1 MLLFPI
7 FLKLDTRKCLVVGA
21 GKIAAGKAAGLLSA
35 GARVVVVAP
44 RGDGWFRQQASAR
57 NLIWEHREFSSGDV
71 LGATLVIAATNSNK
85 TNEAVFRAC
94 REQGVLCNV
103 VDDPDHCDFFYP
115 SVVRRGPL
123 QIAISTAGQSPSLAR
138 RLRKELEQQFGPV
151 YGPWVEHLGRMRAE
165 VLRRDLSPE
174 ERQGLIDDLS
184 SRAAFEQFVATQPR
198 AQRLEPTETNL
209 DDDAA
214 NNRKPSKR

>member
-1 MLLFPI
+1 MSLFPI
-7 FLKLDTRKCLVVGA
+7 FLKLENRKCLVVGA
-21 GKIAAGKAAGLLSA
+21 GKVAAGKAAGLLNA
-35 GARVVVVAP
+35 GAGVVVIAP
-44 RGDGWFRQQASAR
+44 RGDDWFRQQARAR
-57 NLIWEHREFSSGDV
+57 NLIWEQREFSSEDV
-71 LGATLVIAATNSNK
+71 SGAALVVAATNSNK

-94 REQGVLCNV
+94 EQQGVLCNV

-138 RLRKELEQQFGPV
+138 RLRKELEQQFEPA

-174 ERQGLIDDLS
+174 ERQALIDDLS

-198 AQRLEPTETNL
+198 TQRPGPTETRL

-214 NNRKPSKR
+214 RSPKR